1 MQFEY
6 LKSSVVL
13 GYTTY
18 HCASPNTNYYMSK
31 CNKCS
36 LGVELRTASRSILAL
51 VLAVIV
57 CLSTWAFVQHN
68 SDNGSDNGEEL
79 VWFTQVGDTLSFQ
92 ISYSY
97 SYYPGMGVYSI
108 PDDVKIWLQSL
119 HGLTVVATI
128 VSLPE
133 ISQPMDKDKFTNE
146 IVAQLK
152 TSTRLVNGSAIPSES
167 ESTINSLISNAI
179 LPIKNWKMVESFYG
193 SPAWSYPL
201 NTIEWN
207 YIGVEDYDHFLIG
220 RRGQGYHGGEGWT
233 AHVNLTTGLPIVI
246 TESAGYAWGD
256 GSSYGYTLR
265 LWSIDVL

>member
-18 HCASPNTNYYMSK
+18 HCASPNTNYYISK
-31 CNKCS
+31 CNTCS

-201 NTIEWN
+201 NTIE
-207 YIGVEDYDHFLIG
+207 
-220 RRGQGYHGGEGWT
+220 
-233 AHVNLTTGLPIVI
+233 
-246 TESAGYAWGD
+246 
-256 GSSYGYTLR
+256 R
-265 LWSIDVL
+265 L